1 MAGELVQYQCSFCR
15 KTEDQVKK
23 LVAGGGGAFI
33 CNECVAKAGS
43 IMKSGPSKTPTRLD
57 Q

>member
-1 MAGELVQYQCSFCR
+1 VAGELVQYRCSFCR

-33 CNECVAKAGS
+33 CNECVAKAGN
-43 IMKSGPSKTPTRLD
+43 IMKDGPSKTPTRLD